1 MRYQERIY
9 PQTNVSALRNKD
21 INIFNMSTDICVFNT
36 PTYYVSGA
44 TILDCT
50 ILSAATTSG
59 YSHIITGETQT
70 IPLTFVFTSNT
81 ESFTTNESIFK
92 FNIYPFNQST
102 GNFVGIPI
110 FSSNDINYSAFT
122 NSATTQYI
130 QSSGLTLDGEYMIKG
145 FFKYPSCLF
154 TAKQL
159 NKYVD
164 TSSYVYGD
172 KYNFYDSRFDYYFVA
187 ITPAAIPTF
196 SYDSSND
203 NSIGTLY
210 QYNVPINYYTI
221 TPDIDQLENATEDEI
236 EAFVEGFVDKDYTLL
251 SLPTEANNSPIIT
264 VNGLVL
270 AENLDYVY
278 SGESIVK
285 LFEPLTDDDVV
296 TIIYTVKDTR
306 PLIND
311 IIEVNTTIPSG
322 ATNGQGNYSIY
333 YNTDTNKYEL
343 YTSVT
348 PLDFSNVLV
357 MINGVALANGVDFY
371 QSISNSKRIILNGD
385 IVLYDI
391 VTISYFPNTSV
402 SNNITTKTPSASW
415 VISPSPQKT
424 NGYFTLQLAEDI
436 DFNTIVYSAT
446 TPYYINASHYTLS
459 FPVSGYTAGDRLF
472 YRVKNDKNYETI
484 CGAIVNTYAYSET
497 IPITITTNS
506 INSY

>member
-1 MRYQERIY
+1 M
-9 PQTNVSALRNKD
+9 
-21 INIFNMSTDICVFNT
+21 
-36 PTYYVSGA
+36 
-44 TILDCT
+44 
-50 ILSAATTSG
+50 
-59 YSHIITGETQT
+59 
-70 IPLTFVFTSNT
+70 
-81 ESFTTNESIFK
+81 
-92 FNIYPFNQST
+92 
-102 GNFVGIPI
+102 
-110 FSSNDINYSAFT
+110 
-122 NSATTQYI
+122 
-130 QSSGLTLDGEYMIKG
+130 
-145 FFKYPSCLF
+145 
-154 TAKQL
+154 
-159 NKYVD
+159 
-164 TSSYVYGD
+164 
-172 KYNFYDSRFDYYFVA
+172 
-187 ITPAAIPTF
+187 
-196 SYDSSND
+196 
-203 NSIGTLY
+203 
-210 QYNVPINYYTI
+210 
-221 TPDIDQLENATEDEI
+221 ENATEDEI

>member
-9 PQTNVSALRNKD
+9 PQTNVSALRNRD
-21 INIFNMSTDICVFNT
+21 INIFNMSTDICVFNA
-36 PTYYVSGA
+36 PSYYVSGA

-50 ILSAATTSG
+50 VLSAITTSG

-70 IPLTFVFTSNT
+70 IPLNFVFTSNT
-81 ESFTTNESIFK
+81 ESFTTNNSVFK
-92 FNIYPFNQST
+92 FNIYSYDEKT
-102 GNFVGIPI
+102 GNFIGIPT
-110 FSSNDINYSAFT
+110 FSSEDINYSAFT

-154 TAKQL
+154 TAKEL
-159 NKYVD
+159 NLYVD

-172 KYNFYDSRFDYYFVA
+172 KYGFYNSNFDYYFAA

-203 NSIGTLY
+203 ASIGTLY
-210 QYNVPINYYTI
+210 QYTTPINYYTI
-221 TPDIDQLENATEDEI
+221 YPDIDQLENATEDEI
-236 EAFVEGFVDKDYTLL
+236 EEFANNFIDKDYTLL
-251 SLPTEANNSPIIT
+251 GLPTEANNSPIIT

-270 AENLDYVY
+270 AEGLDYVY
-278 SGESIVK
+278 SGDSVIK
-285 LFEPLTDDDVV
+285 LFEPLIDDDVV
-296 TIIYTVKDTR
+296 TIIYTIKDSR

-311 IIEVNTTIPSG
+311 IIEVNDIIPSG
-322 ATNGQGNYSIY
+322 TTDGQGNYSIF

-348 PLDFSNVLV
+348 PLNFSDVIV
-357 MINGVALANGVDFY
+357 MVNGVVLANGVDFY
-371 QSISNSKRIILNGD
+371 QSISNSKRIILTGSIILDD
-385 IVLYDI
+385 II
-391 VTISYFPNTSV
+391 TISYFPNTSV
-402 SNNITTKTPSASW
+402 VNNVSVSTPSASW
-415 VISPSPQKT
+415 FITPSPQKV

-446 TPYYINASHYTLS
+446 TQYFINASNYTLS
-459 FPVSGYTAGDRLF
+459 FPLSGYNAGDRLF
-472 YRVKNDKNYETI
+472 YRVKKDKNYETI
-484 CGAIVNTYAYSET
+484 CGAIINTYAYSET
-497 IPITITTNS
+497 IPITISTNS